1 MALTPVAGAAGFQE
15 LIADFKEVY
24 GQYKDLVPNNLQFI
38 KHVPFTGGTAQ
49 MGKEFVEPVVL
60 SMEGGI
66 TYGGSQGQ
74 AYDLNTYVSHTMESA
89 RVQSSEMVLRSAV
102 SVRVVAAS
110 TTDKNSFKRGL
121 QLMIGNMMKSM
132 YHRLEVALLYGQ
144 DGIGAVASKADV
156 VGDLSRVEITISDAQ
171 WAAGIWVGTNKHK
184 IDFLSADLLTKRSA
198 TNVVAFAVD
207 SYDLENR
214 KLIIVGINSQGGIV
228 PDIQG
233 SENIAAT
240 DRIFFYGEVDA
251 GATPVHY
258 NIIGLKAI
266 AERRG
271 TLFGINNT
279 KVPLFQGNIVDCGA
293 SLAAPAYLD
302 FKTIERSAARGVEK
316 GVSDEEMTALISVD
330 SWNDLLEDQAAK
342 RRYSGS
348 EVDTLKEGAKELEFF
363 GQTGAI
369 KIVPSTFVKMGI
381 AFTYCKKDL
390 LRIGT
395 YDVTME
401 PPGWEDAP
409 IRYLENSQGY
419 QMRVMSDQCL
429 FTSKPGSISVI
440 RYVTNSR
447 VTPELP

>member
-1 MALTPVAGAAGFQE
+1 MALTPVNGAAGFQE

-24 GQYKDLVPNNLQFI
+24 GQYKDLVPNNMQFI
-38 KHVPFTGGTAQ
+38 KLVPFTGGTSQ
-49 MGKEFVEPVVL
+49 LGKEFVEPVVL
-60 SMEGGI
+60 SLEGGV
-66 TYGGSQGQ
+66 TYGGAQGQ
-74 AYDLNTYVSHTMESA
+74 AYNLNDYIAHNMESA

-102 SVRVVAAS
+102 SVRVIAAS

-121 QLMIGNMMKSM
+121 QLMVGNMMKSM

-144 DGIGAVASKADV
+144 DCIGTVASKADV
-156 VGDLSRVEITISDAQ
+156 AGDTSRVEITITDAE

-184 IDFLSADLLTKRSA
+184 IDFLAADLSTKRSA
-198 TNVVAFAVD
+198 TNVAAFIVD

-214 KLIIVGINSQGGIV
+214 KIIIQGVNSNGQV
-228 PDIQG
+228 VSDIQTD
-233 SENIAAT
+233 ENIDAT
-240 DRIFFYGEVDA
+240 DKIFFHGEVDA
-251 GATPVHY
+251 GVTPVHY

-266 AERRG
+266 AEKRG
-271 TLFGINNT
+271 SLFGINNS
-279 KVPLFQGNIVDCGA
+279 KIPLFQGNIVDCGT
-293 SLAAPAYLD
+293 SAAPAYLD

-369 KIVPSTFVKMGI
+369 KIIPSTFVKCGY
-381 AFTYCKKDL
+381 AFTFCKKDL

-409 IRYLENSQGY
+409 IRYLENGQGY

-429 FTSKPGSISVI
+429 FTSKPGSVSVI

-447 VTPELP
+447 LSPQ

>member
-1 MALTPVAGAAGFQE
+1 MALQTVQGSAGFQE

-38 KHVPFTGGTAQ
+38 KLVPFTGGTSQ

-60 SMEGGI
+60 SLEGGI

-74 AYDLNTYVSHTMESA
+74 AYDLNSYVSHNMESA

-102 SVRVVAAS
+102 SVRVIAAS

-144 DGIGAVASKADV
+144 DGIGAVKTVTPV
-156 VGDLSRVEITISDAQ
+156 VGDTSRIEIAITDAE

-184 IDFLSADLLTKRSA
+184 IDFLSPNLQTKRSA
-198 TNVVAFAVD
+198 SNVVAFVVD
-207 SYDLENR
+207 SYDLEAR
-214 KLIIVGINSQGGIV
+214 TIT
-228 PDIQG
+228 IQG
-233 SENIAAT
+233 LNAQGQAVSNITAA
-240 DRIFFYGEVDA
+240 DMVADDKIFFYGEVDA
-251 GATPVHY
+251 GLTPVHY
-258 NIIGLKAI
+258 NIVGLKAI
-266 AERRG
+266 AEKRG
-271 TLFGINNT
+271 TLFAINNT
-279 KVPLFQGNIVDCGA
+279 KLPLFQGNVVDCGT
-293 SLAAPAYLD
+293 SLAPAYLD

-348 EVDTLKEGAKELEFF
+348 EVDKLKEGAKEIEFF

-369 KIVPSTFVKMGI
+369 KIIPSTFVKAGF
-381 AFTYCKKDL
+381 AFTFCKKDL

-409 IRYLENSQGY
+409 IRYLENAQGY

-429 FTSKPGSISVI
+429 FTSKPGSVTVI
-440 RYVTNSR
+440 RFVTNSR
-447 VTPELP
+447 LSPQ